1 VRIKLIWITILV
13 LSACRPVTVQ
23 QHSEG
28 VVPMSLRVDD
38 AAYWLEE
45 WHWIT
50 GLPEGQQRE
59 ILANREREFQLAATP
74 RNRLRLALLLAE
86 GPGSV
91 RDQGRA
97 LELLEEMDIDQA
109 SDSGKAL
116 SALLQQVIAEHDWFS
131 DKISDLNDK
140 LSDLGANLEESETRV
155 EELERQLQELTTIEQ
170 NIQQR
175 EIPQ

>member
-1 VRIKLIWITILV
+1 MRIRLIFIIILM
-13 LSACRPVTVQ
+13 LSACQPVTVQ
-23 QHSEG
+23 HSDG
-28 VVPMSLRVDD
+28 VVPVSLRVDD

-45 WHWIT
+45 WHWVT
-50 GLPEGQQRE
+50 GLAAVQQEE
-59 ILANREREFQLAATP
+59 ILASREREFQQSATP

-91 RDQGRA
+91 RDQRRA
-97 LELLEEMDIDQA
+97 LELLEEMDMDQA

-116 SALLQQVIAEHDWFS
+116 SALLQQVIAEHDWFG
-131 DKISDLNDK
+131 DKITRLRADLQ
-140 LSDLGANLEESETRV
+140 ESETRV

-170 NIQQR
+170 NIQLR

>member
-1 VRIKLIWITILV
+1 MSIRLIFIAIIL
-13 LSACRPVTVQ
+13 LSGCQPVTVQ
-23 QHSEG
+23 RSEG
-28 VVPMSLRVDD
+28 VVPITLRVDD

-45 WHWIT
+45 WHWVS

-59 ILANREREFQLAATP
+59 ILANRERKFEQSDTP
-74 RNRLRLALLLAE
+74 RNRLRLALLLAQ

-91 RDQGRA
+91 RDQDRA
-97 LELLEEMDIDQA
+97 LELLVGLDVDQL

-116 SALLQQVIAEHDWFS
+116 SALLQQVIAEYDWFG
-131 DKISDLNDK
+131 DKIK
-140 LSDLGANLEESETRV
+140 HQLSELKESEARI

>member
-1 VRIKLIWITILV
+1 VHIRLIFIAILV
-13 LSACRPVTVQ
+13 LSACQPVTVQ
-23 QHSEG
+23 HGEG
-28 VVPMSLRVDD
+28 VVPISLRVDD

-45 WHWIT
+45 WHWVSSLT
-50 GLPEGQQRE
+50 EVQQRE
-59 ILANREREFQLAATP
+59 ILASREREFQQSVTP

-86 GPGSV
+86 GPGSI

-97 LELLEEMDIDQA
+97 LELLKGMDTDQA

-116 SALLQQVIAEHDWFS
+116 SALLQQVIAEYDWFNV
-131 DKISDLNDK
+131 KISR
-140 LSDLGANLEESETRV
+140 LSANLKESETRV

>member
-1 VRIKLIWITILV
+1 
-13 LSACRPVTVQ
+13 VTVQ
-23 QHSEG
+23 HNEG
-28 VVPMSLRVDD
+28 VVPISSRVDD

-45 WHWIT
+45 WHWVS
-50 GLPEGQQRE
+50 GLPEVQQRE
-59 ILANREREFQLAATP
+59 ILANREREFQQSATP

-97 LELLEEMDIDQA
+97 LELLQGMDMDQA

-116 SALLQQVIAEHDWFS
+116 SALLQQVIAEYDWFDDERTRLQAS
-131 DKISDLNDK
+131 LK
-140 LSDLGANLEESETRV
+140 ESEARV

-175 EIPQ
+175 DIPQ

>member
-1 VRIKLIWITILV
+1 MLG
-13 LSACRPVTVQ
+13 ACQPVTVQ
-23 QHSEG
+23 HSHG
-28 VVPMSLRVDD
+28 VVPVSLRVDD

-45 WHWIT
+45 WHWVT
-50 GLPEGQQRE
+50 GLSEVQQQE
-59 ILANREREFQLAATP
+59 ILASREREFQQSATP

-91 RDQGRA
+91 RDQRRA
-97 LELLEEMDIDQA
+97 LELLEEMDMDQA

-116 SALLQQVIAEHDWFS
+116 SALLQQVIAEHDWFD
-131 DKISDLNDK
+131 DKIDRLR
-140 LSDLGANLEESETRV
+140 ANLKESETRV

>member
-1 VRIKLIWITILV
+1 M
-13 LSACRPVTVQ
+13 LSACQPVTVQ
-23 QHSEG
+23 HSDG
-28 VVPMSLRVDD
+28 VVPVSLRVDD

-45 WHWIT
+45 WHWVT
-50 GLPEGQQRE
+50 GLAAVQQEE
-59 ILANREREFQLAATP
+59 ILVSREREFQQSATP

-91 RDQGRA
+91 RDQRRA
-97 LELLEEMDIDQA
+97 LALLEEMDMDQA

-116 SALLQQVIAEHDWFS
+116 SALLQQVIAEYDWF
-131 DKISDLNDK
+131 DEKITGLR
-140 LSDLGANLEESETRV
+140 ANLKESETRV

>member
-1 VRIKLIWITILV
+1 VHIKLIFIAILA

-50 GLPEGQQRE
+50 DLPEGQQRE
-59 ILANREREFQLAATP
+59 ILANREFEFQEAATP

-97 LELLEEMDIDQA
+97 FELLEGMELDQA

-131 DKISDLNDK
+131 DKISDL
-140 LSDLGANLEESETRV
+140 SANLTESEMRI

>member
-1 VRIKLIWITILV
+1 M
-13 LSACRPVTVQ
+13 LSACQPVTVQ
-23 QHSEG
+23 HSDG
-28 VVPMSLRVDD
+28 VVPVSLRVDD

-45 WHWIT
+45 WHWVT
-50 GLPEGQQRE
+50 GLSEVQQQE
-59 ILANREREFQLAATP
+59 ILASREREFQQSATP

-91 RDQGRA
+91 RDQRRA
-97 LELLEEMDIDQA
+97 LELLEEMDMDQA

-116 SALLQQVIAEHDWFS
+116 SALLQQVIAEYDWFG
-131 DKISDLNDK
+131 DKITHLRASLK
-140 LSDLGANLEESETRV
+140 ESETRV

>member
-1 VRIKLIWITILV
+1 VRIRLIFIAIIV
-13 LSACRPVTVQ
+13 LSACQPVTVQ
-23 QHSEG
+23 HNEG
-28 VVPMSLRVDD
+28 VVPISLRVDD

-45 WHWIT
+45 WHWAS
-50 GLPEGQQRE
+50 GLPEVQQRE
-59 ILANREREFQLAATP
+59 ILANRERAFQQSATP

-91 RDQGRA
+91 RNQRRA
-97 LELLEEMDIDQA
+97 LELLQGMDMDQV

-116 SALLQQVIAEHDWFS
+116 SALLQQVIAEYDWF
-131 DKISDLNDK
+131 DDERARLRV
-140 LSDLGANLEESETRV
+140 NLKESEARV

-175 EIPQ
+175 DIPQ

>member
-1 VRIKLIWITILV
+1 MLG
-13 LSACRPVTVQ
+13 ACQPVTVQ
-23 QHSEG
+23 HSDG
-28 VVPMSLRVDD
+28 VVPVSLRVDD

-45 WHWIT
+45 WHWVT
-50 GLPEGQQRE
+50 GLSEVQQQE
-59 ILANREREFQLAATP
+59 ILASREREFQQSATP

-91 RDQGRA
+91 RDQRRA
-97 LELLEEMDIDQA
+97 LELLEEMDMDQA

-116 SALLQQVIAEHDWFS
+116 SALLQQVIAEYDWFG
-131 DKISDLNDK
+131 DKITHLR
-140 LSDLGANLEESETRV
+140 ANLQESETRV

>member
-1 VRIKLIWITILV
+1 VRIRLIFMVIIV
-13 LSACRPVTVQ
+13 LSACQPVTVR
-23 QHSEG
+23 HSEG
-28 VVPMSLRVDD
+28 VMPIALSVDD

-45 WHWIT
+45 WHWVSS
-50 GLPEGQQRE
+50 LPEIQQRE
-59 ILANREREFQLAATP
+59 ILTSRESEFERSDNP

-97 LELLEEMDIDQA
+97 LELLQGMDMGQA

-116 SALLQQVIAEHDWFS
+116 SALLQQVIAEHDWFD
-131 DKISDLNDK
+131 DKIARLRVNLN
-140 LSDLGANLEESETRV
+140 ESETRV